1 MVIYLL
7 QKQIVTWGKRLLSKS
22 IKKLR
27 TLNKMKKILIILVL
41 FLLGFSGNTYA
52 EGTNLSCECD
62 FIKDVDLKKVMYEN
76 AEPEKFRN
84 CKGLLSVVLDTDK
97 GTISGLGVYKITE
110 VTDRHYISE
119 VDTSE
124 DSFIIVGV
132 DRITGSYTFEMHRDL
147 IIIDSDNK
155 IGRVINATHYKCK
168 KTDKLF

>member
-1 MVIYLL
+1 MRICISICVI
-7 QKQIVTWGKRLLSKS
+7 
-22 IKKLR
+22 
-27 TLNKMKKILIILVL
+27 
-41 FLLGFSGNTYA
+41 FFGFCFTANA
-52 EGTNLSCECD
+52 EVTNLSCECD
-62 FIKDVDLKKVMYEN
+62 FIKDIDLKKVKYEDV
-76 AEPEKFRN
+76 EVEKIKN
-84 CKGLLSVVLDTDK
+84 CKGSLSVIIDTDK
-97 GTISGLGVYKITE
+97 GTISGNGVYKITE

>member
-1 MVIYLL
+1 
-7 QKQIVTWGKRLLSKS
+7 
-22 IKKLR
+22 
-27 TLNKMKKILIILVL
+27 MKKILIILVL

-52 EGTNLSCECD
+52 EVTNLSCECD

-110 VTDRHYISE
+110 INERFYMSE
-119 VDTSE
+119 VDTGE
-124 DSFIIVGV
+124 DSYTIVAI
-132 DRITGSYTFEMHRDL
+132 DRITGAYIVEMYSDI
-147 IIIDSDNK
+147 IIIDSDNR
-155 IGRVINATHYKCK
+155 IGRVSTSTNYKCK